1 MKRRYTVLAAVIM
14 AFALLVA
21 ACGDSAEDTT
31 TTAAGTDDTTT
42 TTAAATTTTAAAT
55 TTTAGEALPPLLVWA
70 DEKRAPVIQE
80 VGAAFTEATGV
91 ELQVEIV
98 DFGSIKDEV
107 ITKGPAGEGPDIFI
121 GAHDWVGELAS
132 NGAVAAIDLGS
143 KAAEFTEN
151 GLRAVQW
158 DGTQYG
164 MPYATEAIAMYYNP
178 DLVADAPATIEELT
192 TACDGLDSGI
202 ACLVVPGGNDAGDAY
217 HHQMFITAFGGQLF
231 AYDPATGYDG
241 ETVLINAAETIA
253 GATLLEQL
261 VADGYVPST
270 NYGDA
275 KNLFTQGEAAFWFT
289 GPWEVGSLNTPA
301 DNPGAP
307 NWSVAVMPTADG
319 NPMAPHVG
327 IQAFYQSA
335 YATNAALASAFLLD
349 YVATDEVMLALYEA
363 DPRGS
368 AYLSTIAAIASDPVA
383 ETFAAS
389 AATGTYMPNIPQMAV
404 CGVRSE
410 TTSCCSVTARS
421 TVRPPQPPHTTRSSR
436 RSRAA
441 DALDQIDRSE

>member
-42 TTAAATTTTAAAT
+42 TTAAATTTTAAET
-55 TTTAGEALPPLLVWA
+55 TTTEALPPLLVWA

-80 VGAAFTEATGV
+80 VGAAFTEQTGV

-107 ITKGPAGEGPDIFI
+107 ITKGPAGEGPDVFI

-132 NGAVAAIDLGS
+132 NGAVASLDLGARAS
-143 KAAEFTEN
+143 EFTAN
-151 GLRAVQW
+151 SLFALQW
-158 DGTQYG
+158 DGQQYG

-178 DLVADAPATIEELT
+178 DLVAEPPATIEDLT
-192 TACDGLDSGI
+192 AACDGLASDIS
-202 ACLVVPGGNDAGDAY
+202 CLVVPGGNDAGDAY
-217 HHQMFITAFGGQLF
+217 HHQMFITSFGGQLF
-231 AYDPATGYDG
+231 GYTEGAGYDG
-241 ETVLINAAETIA
+241 STVLINSDETVA
-253 GATLLEQL
+253 GATLLQEL
-261 VADGYVPST
+261 IADGYVPST

-307 NWSVAVMPTADG
+307 NWAVATMPTVDG

-327 IQAFYQSA
+327 IQGFYQSA
-335 YATNAALASAFLLD
+335 FAQNAAIASAFLLD
-349 YVATDEVMLALYEA
+349 FIATEEVMTGLYNA

-368 AYLSTIAAIASDPVA
+368 AFKATIAQIEVDPVA
-383 ETFAAS
+383 ATFAQS
-389 AATGTYMPNIPQMAV
+389 AATGTYMPNIPEMGSIWGPVGDNFLLLRNGEVDAATAMA
-404 CGVRSE
+404 
-410 TTSCCSVTARS
+410 TAQEQ
-421 TVRPPQPPHTTRSSR
+421 VE
-436 RSRAA
+436 AA
-441 DALDQIDRSE
+441 ISGG

>member
-21 ACGDSAEDTT
+21 ACGDSDSSGDETTTTAGTAETT
-31 TTAAGTDDTTT
+31 TTAAETTT
-42 TTAAATTTTAAAT
+42 TTAAETTTT
-55 TTTAGEALPPLLVWA
+55 EALPPLLVWA
-70 DEKRAPVIQE
+70 DEKRAPVITE
-80 VGAAFTEATGV
+80 VGMAFTEATGV

-132 NGAVAAIDLGS
+132 NGAVAALDLGS
-143 KAAEFTEN
+143 KAADFTEN

-158 DGTQYG
+158 DTTQYG

-178 DLVADAPATIEELT
+178 DLVAEAPATITDLT
-192 TACDGLDSGI
+192 AACDALADGVE
-202 ACLVVPGGNDAGDAY
+202 CLVVPGGNDAGDAY

-231 AYDPATGYDG
+231 AYDAETGYNG
-241 ETVLINAAETIA
+241 EEVLLNAEQTVA
-253 GATLLEQL
+253 GATLLEEL

-275 KNLFTQGEAAFWFT
+275 KNLFVTGEAAFWFT
-289 GPWEVGSLNTPA
+289 GPWEVGSLNNAEENT
-301 DNPGAP
+301 GAP
-307 NWSVAVMPTADG
+307 NWAVATMPTVDG
-319 NPMAPHVG
+319 NAMAPHVG
-327 IQAFYQSA
+327 IQAFFQSA
-335 YATNAALASAFLLD
+335 YAQNAALASAFLLD
-349 YVATDEVMLALYEA
+349 YIATDEVMLALYEA

-368 AYLSTIAAIASDPVA
+368 AFKSTIATIASDPVA

-389 AATGTYMPNIPQMAV
+389 AATGTYMPNIPEMGSVWGPVGDNFLLLRNGEIDGA
-404 CGVRSE
+404 
-410 TTSCCSVTARS
+410 TAAVTAHDQ
-421 TVRPPQPPHTTRSSR
+421 VV
-436 RSRAA
+436 AA
-441 DALDQIDRSE
+441 ITGG

>member
-21 ACGDSAEDTT
+21 ACGDSDSSGDETTTTAGTEETT
-31 TTAAGTDDTTT
+31 TTAAETT
-42 TTAAATTTTAAAT
+42 TTAAAETTTT
-55 TTTAGEALPPLLVWA
+55 EALPPLLVWA
-70 DEKRAPVIQE
+70 DEKRAPVITE

-107 ITKGPAGEGPDIFI
+107 ITKGPAGEGPDVFI

-132 NGAVAAIDLGS
+132 NGAVAALDLGS
-143 KAAEFTEN
+143 RTSEFTDN
-151 GLRAVQW
+151 SLLAVQW
-158 DGTQYG
+158 EGEQYG

-178 DLVADAPATIEELT
+178 DIVAEAPATIEELT
-192 TACDGLDSGI
+192 AACDELADGVE
-202 ACLVVPGGNDAGDAY
+202 CLVVPGGNDGGDAY

-231 AYDPATGYDG
+231 GFNETTGYDG
-241 ETVLINAAETIA
+241 SEVLIDSAETLA
-253 GATLLEQL
+253 GVTLLEEL

-275 KNLFTQGEAAFWFT
+275 KNLFTTGEAAFWFT

-307 NWSVAVMPTADG
+307 NWSVATMPTVDG

-335 YATNAALASAFLLD
+335 YAQNAALATAFLLD

-368 AYLSTIAAIASDPVA
+368 AFKTTIEAIASDPVA

-389 AATGTYMPNIPQMAV
+389 AATGTYMPNIPEMGSIWGPVGDNFLLLRNGEVDAA
-404 CGVRSE
+404 
-410 TTSCCSVTARS
+410 TATVTAQEQ
-421 TVRPPQPPHTTRSSR
+421 VI
-436 RSRAA
+436 AA
-441 DALDQIDRSE
+441 IEAG